1 MIETDNKTGTASS
14 HKNDGAELPQD
25 DPESDME
32 FILTILLISF
42 LSIPFSDL
50 LFFLADMLLL
60 RLVAPLVGP
69 HACRPAASLFFGDRR
84 RAAKAAGDGDLLPW
98 GVLGGNY
105 LEVDRYDQSA
115 SPVVCVFCLS
125 DIEEGEEVRELRCR
139 HLFHRRCLD
148 PWLACRRATCDAVN
162 IEKSLRMV
170 MAMMDHAIEEE
181 VCKSLAMERLMVV
194 DLGCSSGPN
203 TFLGVFKPPLPAVV
217 ETLLPSSQRRPSSL
231 SYPHERNIADLSS
244 RGHQRRTL
252 SLLIAADPL
261 AAIAG
266 KPPCDSSSPSHRQPR
281 LSSRATAV
289 CSRATALTRSHRTRP
304 PILSSPL
311 SELCPS

>member
-1 MIETDNKTGTASS
+1 
-14 HKNDGAELPQD
+14 
-25 DPESDME
+25 ME

-148 PWLACRRATCDAVN
+148 PWLACRRATCPLCRDPQQQQQQ
-162 IEKSLRMV
+162 
-170 MAMMDHAIEEE
+170 DQEEE
-181 VCKSLAMERLMVV
+181 DEELEHPAMAWLAY
-194 DLGCSSGPN
+194 
-203 TFLGVFKPPLPAVV
+203 A
-217 ETLLPSSQRRPSSL
+217 PSW
-231 SYPHERNIADLSS
+231 AW
-244 RGHQRRTL
+244 
-252 SLLIAADPL
+252 
-261 AAIAG
+261 
-266 KPPCDSSSPSHRQPR
+266 
-281 LSSRATAV
+281 
-289 CSRATALTRSHRTRP
+289 
-304 PILSSPL
+304 
-311 SELCPS
+311 